1 MRIVVERSDLGHARG
16 RVTRCR
22 FAWCGSS
29 LALVLGCGTAPCE
42 EDVRAQVI
50 DERVA
55 LVVGDTRVEAELA
68 DEVVERER
76 GWMHRVCGR
85 EALLLVP
92 DAPGELPV
100 WGCGLVEPVD
110 LFWIRDG
117 EVVARDLDLEPCVE
131 PCTGCPIV
139 GEGLVIDA
147 VLESPAGT
155 LTAVTGARVSG
166 WP

>member
-1 MRIVVERSDLGHARG
+1 MRIVVERRDLGRARE
-16 RVTRCR
+16 RVTRSR
-22 FAWCGSS
+22 SAWCGSS
-29 LALVLGCGTAPCE
+29 LALVFGCGTVPCE

-50 DERVA
+50 DERVT
-55 LVVGDTRVEAELA
+55 LVVGDARVEAELA
-68 DEVVERER
+68 DEAVERER

-92 DAPGELPV
+92 DAPRELPV

-110 LFWIRDG
+110 LHWIRDG
-117 EVVARDLDLEPCVE
+117 EVVARDLDLEPCAE

-147 VLESPAGT
+147 VLETSAGT
-155 LTAVTGARVSG
+155 LTAAAGARVSG